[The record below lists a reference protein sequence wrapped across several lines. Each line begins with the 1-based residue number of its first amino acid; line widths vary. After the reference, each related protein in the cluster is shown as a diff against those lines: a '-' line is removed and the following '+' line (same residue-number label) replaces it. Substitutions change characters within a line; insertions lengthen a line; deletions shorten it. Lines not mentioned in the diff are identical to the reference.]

1 MYNQQQETSGKS
13 PIAQQLR
20 KHLDESS
27 PEQLKKE
34 WAEVEAM
41 GFKGPTV
48 DEFLKSQKLHD
59 PNKWIWLDDNCLAVV
74 LVADKCSERLK
85 TTTDMKQKL
94 VHTLMYRSALTLILV
109 IVDIAAIELWN
120 RPELIPSHVMGAIW
134 TCLLN
139 VIGLFGIAIS
149 WFTRPGYS
157 FSQKRLR
164 VRKPELWLQ
173 ESNYTGPNTNPI

>member
-59 PNKWIWLDDNCLAVV
+59 PNKWIWLDDNCLADV
-74 LVADKCSERLK
+74 LVAEISVQNDLK
-85 TTTDMKQKL
+85 PQQ
-94 VHTLMYRSALTLILV
+94 I
-109 IVDIAAIELWN
+109 
-120 RPELIPSHVMGAIW
+120 
-134 TCLLN
+134 
-139 VIGLFGIAIS
+139 
-149 WFTRPGYS
+149 
-157 FSQKRLR
+157 
-164 VRKPELWLQ
+164 
-173 ESNYTGPNTNPI
+173 